1 MADDKLLEKV
11 VALSKR
17 RGFIFPGS
25 DLYGGLA
32 NTYDLGPRG
41 VELNRNLIN
50 LWWKEFVHKRPEV
63 YGLDTAILMSPKVWE
78 ASGHTASFSDS
89 LIDCKNC
96 HYRTRADHLIEDKY
110 PDTKVEGKSLEE
122 LEAIIQDKH
131 ILCPKCGQFDWTSPR
146 LFNQLFE
153 TQVGII
159 TGEKNTAYLRG
170 ETAQGMFVDFKQ
182 VIDSIHPRLPF
193 GLAQAGKV
201 FRNEITMGKFTFRVL
216 EFDLAE
222 FEYFVEEKD
231 WEQWFEFWK
240 EEVTRFAHMLGV
252 TDDKLRWR
260 PHTSDELSH
269 YSKRTE
275 DLEYKYPFGYK
286 EWFAVAYR
294 TNFDLKNH
302 SEKSG
307 VDLSYTDPKT
317 SRKFIPHVIEPTFGI
332 TRSLTTILINS
343 YYEDKQKNRVMLKLP
358 YKLAPYQAAVFP
370 LLSNKEDLV
379 NKARQV
385 QALLYDRFVVDWDD
399 RGNIGKRYYS
409 QDEIGTPFC
418 ITVDFDTLEK
428 ETVTVRDRDT
438 ALQETVSIGK
448 LAKYLDEK
456 LN

>member
-317 SRKFIPHVIEPTFGI
+317 NRKFIPHVIEPTFGI

-385 QALLYDRFVVDWDD
+385 QTLLYDRFVVDWDD

>member
-1 MADDKLLEKV
+1 
-11 VALSKR
+11 
-17 RGFIFPGS
+17 
-25 DLYGGLA
+25 
-32 NTYDLGPRG
+32 
-41 VELNRNLIN
+41 
-50 LWWKEFVHKRPEV
+50 
-63 YGLDTAILMSPKVWE
+63 
-78 ASGHTASFSDS
+78 
-89 LIDCKNC
+89 
-96 HYRTRADHLIEDKY
+96 
-110 PDTKVEGKSLEE
+110 
-122 LEAIIQDKH
+122 
-131 ILCPKCGQFDWTSPR
+131 
-146 LFNQLFE
+146 
-153 TQVGII
+153 
-159 TGEKNTAYLRG
+159 
-170 ETAQGMFVDFKQ
+170 
-182 VIDSIHPRLPF
+182 
-193 GLAQAGKV
+193 
-201 FRNEITMGKFTFRVL
+201 
-216 EFDLAE
+216 
-222 FEYFVEEKD
+222 
-231 WEQWFEFWK
+231 
-240 EEVTRFAHMLGV
+240 MLGV

-317 SRKFIPHVIEPTFGI
+317 NRKFIPHVIEPTFGI

-385 QALLYDRFVVDWDD
+385 QTLLYDRFVVDWDD